1 MGLRINTNIS
11 SIRALRTLRVND
23 RNQARSLERLS
34 TGLRINRGSDDPSGL
49 VISEQLRSQIHA
61 LEQSVSNSQNAS
73 NLISVADAALGE
85 VSSLLVQIQDSI
97 VFAQNTGGSTPDQIA
112 AEQDA
117 VDQAVAAIDRIAS
130 TTRFADRPLLNGN
143 SEFQI
148 ASSLDDFFDDVEIQ
162 SANFSGSVTEQ
173 GLEITEV
180 VNAQRAEILFQG
192 VSGATGSS
200 TTLRITGSRG
210 TEDVVLSPGGD
221 AAAIQEAINGV
232 AGFTGVYASGA
243 TAVADGS
250 VLLRSEGFGSD
261 EFIKVEVVSGSLVS
275 SGGATTFTASALE
288 SSADGLGTYTA
299 DTNAVTGGVM
309 AVGNSLSDVGGD
321 GEVSHEGQIFV
332 GRGNHF
338 EITTRKAQ
346 FSFNVDPDLITSEG
360 TIGTPSTFATGTATA
375 GTFTITVGNTGLNFQ
390 LNEQPLPT
398 DKFSIGIRGVTT
410 ATLGFDPVTDRIEE
424 AVGGFASSIDKG
436 GFLSTLRTGGGN
448 DLTQDP
454 ENGLQIVK
462 AAITDVASLR
472 GFLGAVQGDT
482 IDPNITSLGVAI
494 ENLSASLSDLRDL
507 DFASE
512 TSAFTRSQILF
523 QSNIA
528 VLASANLIP
537 QSILTLL
544 S

>member
-34 TGLRINRGSDDPSGL
+34 TGLRINRGADDPSGL
-49 VISEQLRSQIHA
+49 VISEQLRSQIHS

-85 VSSLLVQIQDSI
+85 VSTLLVQIQDSI

-130 TTRFADRPLLNGN
+130 TTRFADRPLLNG
-143 SEFQI
+143 SAEYQV
-148 ASSLDDFFDDVEIQ
+148 ASSLANFFDDVEIQ
-162 SANFSGSVTEQ
+162 SANFSGAETEQ
-173 GLEITEV
+173 GLAITEV

-192 VSGATGSS
+192 VSGAAGAS
-200 TTLRITGSRG
+200 TTLRITGARG
-210 TEDVVLSPGGD
+210 TEDVVLSGGAD
-221 AAAIQEAINGV
+221 ATAMQAAINGV

-243 TAVADGS
+243 AGVGNGS
-250 VLLRSEGFGSD
+250 VVLRSEGFGSD
-261 EFIKVEVVSGSLVS
+261 EFVKVEVVSGSLVS
-275 SGGATTFTASALE
+275 SGGATTFAASALE
-288 SSADGLGTYTA
+288 ASGGLGAYTP
-299 DTNAVTGGVM
+299 DPNAVTGGVM
-309 AVGNSLSDVGGD
+309 TVGNSLSDVGLD
-321 GEVSHEGQIFV
+321 GQVSHEGQVFV

-346 FSFNVDPDLITSEG
+346 FSFNIDPDLITSEG
-360 TIGTPSTFATGTATA
+360 TIGTPATFANGTTTG

-398 DKFSIGIRGVTT
+398 DKFAIGIRGVTT

-424 AVGGFASSIDKG
+424 AVGGFTSSIDKG
-436 GFLSTLRTGGGN
+436 GFLSTLRTGAGN

-482 IDPNITSLGVAI
+482 IEPNITSLGVAI